1 MEITQ
6 RVSYLI
12 IFQIEIH
19 GLTQDCK
26 DIKYCCKSI
35 EQNNVRC
42 MWSVSL
48 KRVILT
54 IPKTTKKQK
63 KKKNNNPKTKQN
75 KRNRLVTLK

>member
-63 KKKNNNPKTKQN
+63 KKQKTTTQKQN
-75 KRNRLVTLK
+75 KTNETGLSP